1 MNQLE
6 NLFNNKLLEIGVRNC
21 LACNTNFDD
30 YNTCEAIFNL
40 QFVETVIEELLLES
54 KITLSQSNIL
64 HNWLNYGEWI

>member
-30 YNTCEAIFNL
+30 YHTCEAIFNL

-64 HNWLNYGEWI
+64 HNWLNYGELI

>member
-6 NLFNNKLLEIGVRNC
+6 NLFNVKLLEIGVRNC

-30 YNTCEAIFNL
+30 YHTCEAIFNF
-40 QFVETVIEELLLES
+40 QFAETVIEELLLES
-54 KITLSQSNIL
+54 KITYSQSNIL

>member
-6 NLFNNKLLEIGVRNC
+6 NLFNNKLLEIVVRNC

-30 YNTCEAIFNL
+30 YHTCEAIFNL